1 MNITWDTDIYCLI
14 GHPISKTL
22 SPIIHNNF
30 YKITDTNNIYLTFD
44 VEKEDLENVVRSLKI
59 LNIKGFN
66 VTLPHKISIMEYL
79 DDISEE
85 VKTIGAV
92 NTVKNENGKL
102 IGHNTDCMG
111 FLKSLEL
118 NNIDVKDKTVLILGS
133 GGAANAISISLA
145 ATGAKKIFINNRTLK
160 KAKIL
165 SKRIET
171 QFPKIIVEYG
181 NLKLKNICK
190 NEIDMVINCT
200 SVGMY
205 PNVEETPIR
214 FNEFS
219 KDLIVYD
226 IIYKPR
232 KTKFLQLAQDRGSY
246 TIGGLPML
254 ISQALYSQ
262 KIWLENKDI
271 NTFDNFSIIERI
283 LESFVE

>member
-1 MNITWDTDIYCLI
+1 MNITWNTDIYCLI

-118 NNIDVKDKTVLILGS
+118 NNIDVKNKVVLILGS
-133 GGAANAISISLA
+133 GGAANAISTSLA
-145 ATGAKKIFINNRTLK
+145 LSGVKKIFINNRTLI
-160 KAKIL
+160 KAKTL
-165 SKRIET
+165 AKRIKN
-171 QFPKIIVEYG
+171 QFPKIIVEWG
-181 NLKLKNICK
+181 DLGLNNICK
-190 NEIDMVINCT
+190 DEINMVVNCT

-205 PNVEETPIR
+205 PDVEKTPMN
-214 FNEFS
+214 FDGFS

-232 KTKFLQLAQDRGSY
+232 KTKFLQLARGKGNY
-246 TIGGLPML
+246 TIGGLSML
-254 ISQALYSQ
+254 INQALYSQ
-262 KIWLENKDI
+262 KIWLGNKDDNI
-271 NTFDNFSIIERI
+271 FDNFNIIERI